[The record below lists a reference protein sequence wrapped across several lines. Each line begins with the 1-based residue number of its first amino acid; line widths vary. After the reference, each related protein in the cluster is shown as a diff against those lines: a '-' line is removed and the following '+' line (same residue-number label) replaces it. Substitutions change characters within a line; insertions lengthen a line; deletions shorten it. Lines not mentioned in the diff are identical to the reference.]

1 MHFKD
6 RHEAGLMLAKALSK
20 YANKKDVIVL
30 AIPRGGVEVGCEV
43 AKKLKAK
50 LDIIITKKIGMPG
63 DEEFAIGSVAPDK
76 SYIANRNIA
85 DVYNIPEERIREMAG
100 EIGAEIERR
109 YKEYKGRYSLESLKG
124 KTVILVD
131 DGIATGFTTQ
141 AAIGFA
147 RKKGAKKVVLAVPVA
162 PGSTI
167 AEMKEDADEI
177 VCLQKAEKFF
187 AISQFYERFPQLSD
201 GEVRKFLRI
210 ERKD

>member
-30 AIPRGGVEVGCEV
+30 AIPRGGV
-43 AKKLKAK
+43 
-50 LDIIITKKIGMPG
+50 
-63 DEEFAIGSVAPDK
+63 PDK